1 MKSTQPQYIIRGD
14 VPVTLMQRPFLI
26 PAKTWRKMTIGA
38 QCKATNVGRSNARRI
53 NVNRDLSLLIA
64 FGALAAL
71 FLTLAL
77 LIYVKQH

>member
-1 MKSTQPQYIIRGD
+1 MKPQPQYIIRGD
-14 VPVTLMQRPFLI
+14 VPVTLMQRPFLV

-38 QCKATNVGRSNARRI
+38 QCRATNTGRSNRRTS
-53 NVNRDLSLLIA
+53 DKSLLIA

-71 FLTLAL
+71 FFTLAL